1 MDQAAIDL
9 ARTLRDTEFVAFDT
23 ETTGLVPSTERVIE
37 LSGIRF
43 RLDGG
48 EAHEV
53 GRFETFVDPQRPI
66 PPESTRVH
74 KITDADVEGQ
84 PLFGEGVKGFLEL
97 IDGALVLAHN
107 AEFDVL
113 FLAHEA
119 HRAGTRMPRVP
130 VLDTVEIS
138 RAVRSD
144 LPNHKLDTISKALNC
159 EAPTYHRALA
169 DSITLMN
176 VFNGLVDGMVD
187 QPLRDLVALTSG
199 ALSFGPDERLWMW
212 LPPRLGPLEEALAS
226 KGRVNLLYEP
236 EGKRSETHEVT
247 PRGWVRRKEA
257 TFLVAHCERD
267 HQDRNFRLD
276 WISRAQYAQA
286 TLF

>member
-1 MDQAAIDL
+1 MVSPAADL
-9 ARTLRDTEFVAFDT
+9 ARAVRDTQFVAFDT
-23 ETTGLVPSTERVIE
+23 ETTGLVPANERVIE

-43 RLDGG
+43 DASG
-48 EAHEV
+48 ELA
-53 GRFETFVDPQRPI
+53 RFETFVDPQRPI
-66 PPESTRVH
+66 PPESTRVNG
-74 KITDADVEGQ
+74 ITDDDVKGQ
-84 PLFGEGVKGFLEL
+84 PLFGDAIGGFLEL
-97 IDGALVLAHN
+97 IDGAVVLAHN

-119 HRAGTRMPRVP
+119 HRAATPMPRVP
-130 VLDTVEIS
+130 VLDTIEIS
-138 RAVRSD
+138 RALRAD

-169 DSITLMN
+169 DSITLMH
-176 VFNGLVDGMVD
+176 VFEGLTAEMKDA
-187 QPLRDLVALTSG
+187 PLRDLVALTSG
-199 ALSFGPDERLWMW
+199 ALSFGPDQRLWMW
-212 LPPRLGPLEEALAS
+212 LPPELGPLEEALAGG
-226 KGRVNLLYEP
+226 GRVNLLYEP

-267 HQDRNFRLD
+267 HSDRNFRLD
-276 WISRAQYAQA
+276 WITRAQYAQA